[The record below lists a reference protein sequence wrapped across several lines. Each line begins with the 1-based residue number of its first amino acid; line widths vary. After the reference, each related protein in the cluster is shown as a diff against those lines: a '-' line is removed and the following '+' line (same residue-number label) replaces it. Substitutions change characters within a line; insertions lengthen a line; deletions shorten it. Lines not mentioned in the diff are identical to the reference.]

1 MDLRTSLEH
10 FMPPDSLPELD
21 EIPRRILEFLQRH
34 YPFETIPTVFE
45 QRMVVCGELRLALH
59 EYDAACGE
67 LDRLGLIVTD
77 PPYAHD
83 CDFIALTPAG
93 RRAVTRPPQ
102 PGSLAWAILE
112 ILCQTAQAVPG
123 ASQYTSA
130 AQVLPALGVP
140 QDAAGQRAFQSACQ
154 ALYNWG
160 WITRRAVEENGF
172 GEVAPTPAGRQA
184 MIAGKS

>member
-1 MDLRTSLEH
+1 
-10 FMPPDSLPELD
+10 MPPNSPPELD
-21 EIPRRILEFLQRH
+21 DIPRQILEFLQRH
-34 YPFETIPTVFE
+34 YPYETIPTVFE
-45 QRMVVCGELRLALH
+45 QRIVVCGELRLALH

-93 RRAVTRPPQ
+93 RRAITRPPQ

-112 ILCQTAQAVPG
+112 VLCQAAEPAVADGAQF
-123 ASQYTSA
+123 TSA
-130 AQVLPALGVP
+130 AQVLSALGVP
-140 QDAAGQRAFQSACQ
+140 QETAGMRAYLSACQ

-160 WITRRAVEENGF
+160 WITRRAV
-172 GEVAPTPAGRQA
+172 GEDVFREIAPTPAGCQVLG
-184 MIAGKS
+184 AGKS